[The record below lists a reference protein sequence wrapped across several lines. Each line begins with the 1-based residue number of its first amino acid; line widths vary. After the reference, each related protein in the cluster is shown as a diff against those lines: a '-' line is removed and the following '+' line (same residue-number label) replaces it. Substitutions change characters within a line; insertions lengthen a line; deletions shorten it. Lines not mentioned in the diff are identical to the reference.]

1 MLITATNMK
10 KTFPKWKGFFMPDY
24 ALGIMFLFK
33 VLYISYL
40 IDLSF
45 LWYKSWLLACKII
58 TIMTILLFLIL
69 VLLCWATYKSINWF
83 EKI

>member
-1 MLITATNMK
+1 MSES
-10 KTFPKWKGFFMPDY
+10 DY
-24 ALGIMFLFK
+24 DKFYLFNYLFIK
-33 VLYISYL
+33 LL
-40 IDLSF
+40 IDFSV